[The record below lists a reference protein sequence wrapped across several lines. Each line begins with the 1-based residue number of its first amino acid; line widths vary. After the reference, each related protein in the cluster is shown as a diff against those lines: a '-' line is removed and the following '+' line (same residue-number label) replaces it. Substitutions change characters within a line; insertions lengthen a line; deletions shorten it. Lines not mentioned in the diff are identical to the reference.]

1 MVSRNL
7 SNGLEVKSI
16 NYTIQREGGHVHKVQ
31 VDPADYAMTCT
42 CPAGVYG
49 RLCWAQRMVQAGQAP
64 KPRVRVSQRP
74 PVTRARTSDETREL
88 VSTLDV

>member
-1 MVSRNL
+1 LVSRNL

-64 KPRVRVSQRP
+64 KPVVRVTQRP
-74 PVTRARTSDETREL
+74 PVKRARTSPEGLAFTA
-88 VSTLDV
+88 SLDV